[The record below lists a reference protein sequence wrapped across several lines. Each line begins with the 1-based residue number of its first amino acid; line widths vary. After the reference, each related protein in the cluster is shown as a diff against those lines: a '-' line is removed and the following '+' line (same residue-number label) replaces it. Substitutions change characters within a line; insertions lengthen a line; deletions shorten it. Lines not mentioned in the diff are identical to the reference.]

1 MIESWQPRITW
12 CGALGMRH
20 QAAQQSRQQGQ
31 AAAAHRALKA
41 LLQRPAAVAKP
52 EVVVEFM
59 VRVVVKPEMLD
70 SSGTDGIASRE
81 AGAVL
86 IGHGEGDQEA

>member
-1 MIESWQPRITW
+1 M
-12 CGALGMRH
+12 
-20 QAAQQSRQQGQ
+20 
-31 AAAAHRALKA
+31 
-41 LLQRPAAVAKP
+41 AKP

-70 SSGTDGIASRE
+70 SSGTDGIASTM

-86 IGHGEGDQEA
+86 IGHGEGDQDA

>member
-1 MIESWQPRITW
+1 M
-12 CGALGMRH
+12 
-20 QAAQQSRQQGQ
+20 
-31 AAAAHRALKA
+31 
-41 LLQRPAAVAKP
+41 AKP

-70 SSGTDGIASRE
+70 SSGTDGIASTK